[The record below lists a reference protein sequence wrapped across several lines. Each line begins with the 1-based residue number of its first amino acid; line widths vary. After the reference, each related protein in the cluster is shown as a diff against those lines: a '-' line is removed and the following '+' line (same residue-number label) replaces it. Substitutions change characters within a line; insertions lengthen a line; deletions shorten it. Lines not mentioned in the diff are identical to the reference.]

1 VTQRFVQSISATRP
15 AHKHASN
22 GLLAASRL
30 SMVRDLLYA
39 ALHCDEDVLLRSF
52 LLLTCQSREHHRVSA
67 RQGGKRLL
75 AQDSLWQEGEPGRRT
90 SYSLCALD
98 SRIFVFG
105 ECLEPQLWTVT
116 FRYPNVKAMML
127 LATSAPQL
135 QVSSQLFSVMLPICM
150 MNWFLQRV
158 KLATN
163 LCVGVR
169 HPYSVR
175 QLL

>member
-1 VTQRFVQSISATRP
+1 
-15 AHKHASN
+15 
-22 GLLAASRL
+22 
-30 SMVRDLLYA
+30 MVRDLLYA
-39 ALHCDEDVLLRSF
+39 ALHCDEDALLRSF
-52 LLLTCQSREHHRVSA
+52 LLLTCQSREHHRVGA

-75 AQDSLWQEGEPGRRT
+75 AQDSLWQEGELGRCT

-98 SRIFVFG
+98 SRIFLFG

-127 LATSAPQL
+127 LATRHLSCRYLPNFSLSCSLSA
-135 QVSSQLFSVMLPICM
+135 M

-158 KLATN
+158 KLAIN

-169 HPYSVR
+169 HPYSDR